1 MRVQGKVVVIT
12 EASERRSGILDGA
25 RPTSEDDTATT
36 FELFFDLV
44 YVFAMTQVTGYMVH
58 AHDALGVLQGLLV
71 LALLW
76 WTWCAYAWLGN
87 QARADTGI
95 VRGAMAVAMAAL
107 FVVALTIPEAWDDAE
122 GGFDGPLVLVFA
134 YLLVRCVHLTVD
146 LPPGPLVRR
155 VRAPFPE
162 PSVYFRTDHVI
173 RRRGTRLRREIRCC
187 CWSRADISRPP
198 LLVVDTHTA
207 RRV

>member
-1 MRVQGKVVVIT
+1 
-12 EASERRSGILDGA
+12 
-25 RPTSEDDTATT
+25 
-36 FELFFDLV
+36 
-44 YVFAMTQVTGYMVH
+44 
-58 AHDALGVLQGLLV
+58 
-71 LALLW
+71 
-76 WTWCAYAWLGN
+76 
-87 QARADTGI
+87 
-95 VRGAMAVAMAAL
+95 MAVAMAAL
-107 FVVALTIPEAWDDAE
+107 FVVALAIPEAWDDGE
-122 GGFDGPLVLVFA
+122 GGLDGPLVLVVA

-146 LPPGPLVRR
+146 LPPGTLVRR

-187 CWSRADISRPP
+187 RWSRADISRPP